1 MLLRKTVWFWKSGLA
16 VISFVLMF
24 SISGC
29 SDTPPEEDT
38 VSETVIDVQDV
49 SEEEQENEEE
59 IINICIDLYD
69 KAAEENKLDDLEII
83 RSIVNRLGENEYP
96 AVDSRNQVNMTEAEQ
111 VLEFCEKVDA
121 QEEADITIL
130 EVGYLGGFVKYD
142 LHTKDGNVDVVRSY
156 YGYENGE
163 IQKEVT
169 GRYQAEYWNY
179 TEEGYL
185 MFSGV
190 WFSEELYVLTLSG
203 AEEHTALRVQPLDE
217 TYRELSRKYLLPIS
231 FEQNNMFIVDWS
243 EEDFG
248 DLNFYDMY
256 DILYPKV
263 NGQYVP
269 YVADDNLS
277 VSAVYRIPKEEFE
290 SVIMKYFN
298 IDSETL
304 QSKTVYDSENST
316 YEYKPR
322 GFEEVEYPEYP
333 YSEVI
338 GYTENSDG
346 NIQKIVRFNRKE
358 AQDLAA
364 KAKKACLSEAG
375 LIRLLIRGYEPKEK
389 PDDRFYDVM
398 RELSS
403 IGNNINQLAAKANT
417 LGFIDAPMLKNE
429 AAKWNKFQ
437 SEIERTYLRP
447 NQSEMK
453 WQ

>member
-29 SDTPPEEDT
+29 SDTPSEEDT

-190 WFSEELYVLTLSG
+190 WFSEELYVLTLKM
-203 AEEHTALRVQPLDE
+203 EPL
-217 TYRELSRKYLLPIS
+217 
-231 FEQNNMFIVDWS
+231 MAGIVKM
-243 EEDFG
+243 E
-248 DLNFYDMY
+248 
-256 DILYPKV
+256 
-263 NGQYVP
+263 
-269 YVADDNLS
+269 
-277 VSAVYRIPKEEFE
+277 
-290 SVIMKYFN
+290 
-298 IDSETL
+298 
-304 QSKTVYDSENST
+304 
-316 YEYKPR
+316 
-322 GFEEVEYPEYP
+322 
-333 YSEVI
+333 
-338 GYTENSDG
+338 
-346 NIQKIVRFNRKE
+346 
-358 AQDLAA
+358 
-364 KAKKACLSEAG
+364 
-375 LIRLLIRGYEPKEK
+375 
-389 PDDRFYDVM
+389 VM
-398 RELSS
+398 RCPLWK
-403 IGNNINQLAAKANT
+403 GK
-417 LGFIDAPMLKNE
+417 D
-429 AAKWNKFQ
+429 
-437 SEIERTYLRP
+437 
-447 NQSEMK
+447 
-453 WQ
+453 

>member
-1 MLLRKTVWFWKSGLA
+1 MLLRKTVWFWKNGLA
-16 VISFVLMF
+16 AISFVLML
-24 SISGC
+24 SLSGC
-29 SDTPPEEDT
+29 SDASSEENI
-38 VSETVIDVQDV
+38 VLETVVDIQDV

-69 KAAEENKLDDLEII
+69 KAAEENKLADLETI
-83 RSIVNRLGENEYP
+83 RGIVNRLGENGYP
-96 AVDSRNQVNMTEAEQ
+96 AVDNRNQVNMTEAEQ

-121 QEEADITIL
+121 QEEAELTIL
-130 EVGYLGGFVKYD
+130 EINYLGGFVKYD

-156 YGYENGE
+156 YKYENGDM
-163 IQKEVT
+163 KRKVT
-169 GRYQAEYWNY
+169 GSYQAEYWNY

-190 WFSEELYVLTLSG
+190 WFSEELYVLTASG

-217 TYRELSRKYLLPIS
+217 TYRELSRKYLNSIS
-231 FEQNNMFIVDWS
+231 LERNNMFIVDWS

-277 VSAVYRIPKEEFE
+277 VSAVYQIPKEEFE

-304 QSKTVYDSENST
+304 QSKTVYYSEDST

-333 YSEVI
+333 YSEVVDF
-338 GYTENSDG
+338 TENSDG
-346 NIQKIVRFNRKE
+346 TITLTANVVFPYAGDSKVYAHEVVVRPLEDGGVQYVSN
-358 AQDLAA
+358 QIIP
-364 KAKKACLSEAG
+364 SEDNYEETWHTP
-375 LIRLLIRGYEPKEK
+375 RLTLEEWE
-389 PDDRFYDVM
+389 
-398 RELSS
+398 ELY
-403 IGNNINQLAAKANT
+403 G
-417 LGFIDAPMLKNE
+417 GE
-429 AAKWNKFQ
+429 
-437 SEIERTYLRP
+437 
-447 NQSEMK
+447 
-453 WQ
+453 

>member
-1 MLLRKTVWFWKSGLA
+1 MLLRKTVWFWKRGLA

-217 TYRELSRKYLLPIS
+217 RYRELSRKYLLPIS

-304 QSKTVYDSENST
+304 QSKTVYDSEDST

-346 NIQKIVRFNRKE
+346 TITLTANVVFPYSGNSKVYAHEVVIRPLEDGRVQYVSNRIIP
-358 AQDLAA
+358 
-364 KAKKACLSEAG
+364 SEDNSEETWHTP
-375 LIRLLIRGYEPKEK
+375 RLTLEEWE
-389 PDDRFYDVM
+389 
-398 RELSS
+398 ELY
-403 IGNNINQLAAKANT
+403 G
-417 LGFIDAPMLKNE
+417 GE
-429 AAKWNKFQ
+429 
-437 SEIERTYLRP
+437 
-447 NQSEMK
+447 
-453 WQ
+453 

>member
-1 MLLRKTVWFWKSGLA
+1 MLLRKTVRFWKSGLA

-179 TEEGYL
+179 RRRLPDVFWCLVFRRIIRSYIEW
-185 MFSGV
+185 SR
-190 WFSEELYVLTLSG
+190 G
-203 AEEHTALRVQPLDE
+203 A
-217 TYRELSRKYLLPIS
+217 
-231 FEQNNMFIVDWS
+231 
-243 EEDFG
+243 
-248 DLNFYDMY
+248 
-256 DILYPKV
+256 
-263 NGQYVP
+263 
-269 YVADDNLS
+269 
-277 VSAVYRIPKEEFE
+277 YRI
-290 SVIMKYFN
+290 
-298 IDSETL
+298 T
-304 QSKTVYDSENST
+304 ST
-316 YEYKPR
+316 A
-322 GFEEVEYPEYP
+322 
-333 YSEVI
+333 I
-338 GYTENSDG
+338 G
-346 NIQKIVRFNRKE
+346 
-358 AQDLAA
+358 
-364 KAKKACLSEAG
+364 
-375 LIRLLIRGYEPKEK
+375 
-389 PDDRFYDVM
+389 
-398 RELSS
+398 
-403 IGNNINQLAAKANT
+403 
-417 LGFIDAPMLKNE
+417 
-429 AAKWNKFQ
+429 
-437 SEIERTYLRP
+437 
-447 NQSEMK
+447 
-453 WQ
+453 